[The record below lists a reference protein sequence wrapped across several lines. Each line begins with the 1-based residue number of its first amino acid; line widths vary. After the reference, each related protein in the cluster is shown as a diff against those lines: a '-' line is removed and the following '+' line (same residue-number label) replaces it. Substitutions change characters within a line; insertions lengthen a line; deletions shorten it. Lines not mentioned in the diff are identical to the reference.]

1 MKHNRFFLLLA
12 TAALMAVFQ
21 ASAFADQT
29 AQDIVTEFNA
39 MNGGYG
45 YQFNPGTAASY
56 TYSSTGTGEIRLF
69 QVAGTQMADVSA
81 YTSNTAGTNYFQ
93 TFCVE
98 PSRQF
103 GSGGTSG
110 FLDYAN
116 NTTSTFMNGDTG
128 LSTTLTLGAAYL
140 YKQFATGNLN
150 YDYVGSNRAYDAA
163 VLQDA
168 IWYLIG
174 NSAEMKVTTSTNN
187 KYLQMLDGMSGYTWS
202 AAYDPGQSYMGLMD
216 DYRVFV
222 MQTPL
227 SITVNPSGGMGIM
240 SMPFYTQDVLYVA
253 KPDSSDTPEPA
264 SILLWTLGGLGA
276 AGMAYRKRRNSTK

>member
-1 MKHNRFFLLLA
+1 MRHNRFFLLLA

-21 ASAFADQT
+21 VSAFADQT
-29 AQDIVTEFNA
+29 AQTIVTEFNA

-45 YQFNPGTAASY
+45 YQFNAATSASY
-56 TYSSTGTGEIRLF
+56 TYSNSGTGEIRLF
-69 QVAGTQMADVSA
+69 QAGTQMADVSA

-103 GSGGTSG
+103 VSGGTSG
-110 FLDYAN
+110 FLNYAN
-116 NTTSTFMNGDTG
+116 NTTSTFTNGDTG
-128 LSTTLTLGAAYL
+128 LRTTLTLGAAYL

-150 YDYVGSNRAYDAA
+150 YDYVGSNHAYDAA

-168 IWYLIG
+168 IWFLIG
-174 NSAEMKVTTSTNN
+174 NSSEMKVTTSSNN
-187 KYLQMLDGMSGYTWS
+187 KYLQMLNGMSGYTWS

-227 SITVNPSGGMGIM
+227 SSTVNPGSGMGTM
-240 SMPFYTQDVLYVA
+240 SLPFYTQDVLYIA
-253 KPDSSDTPEPA
+253 KPGGSAVPEPA

-276 AGMAYRKRRNSTK
+276 AGMAYRKRRNSAK